1 MKFDIRNPIQ
11 SWPIFDYLLVI
22 RRKIW
27 LLALIFSLAV
37 GLTAWTTFRQ
47 RPVWEAV
54 CKIRYKQGVPSALA
68 SPGSPY
74 YWLSPYYDSMTFETE
89 KHIIKSKAVAE
100 GVVKKLNLADPRQ
113 TDEWNSW
120 TRRVQGALSVE
131 KEPDTRIYYLRA
143 RFSEPDLTEKIVNTA
158 AEVYIDLSVGEKR
171 ASAQKSLSLLTSQI
185 GELKTQITRSQ
196 MALIDYINKEGAP
209 ETVTV
214 GEASGPSDSTGREVT
229 LLGGLYTQLVQLN
242 IQRGE
247 LLIKYLE
254 NHPKVKEAD
263 QQIAVLRSTIA
274 SEEERMN
281 RARKKAIE
289 YDIRQKETSVNQ
301 ELYNV
306 LLKKLAEL
314 DLSKEGIESDIAII
328 EKADRPQAPVAPQK
342 KKNLILG
349 SVLGFLLGVA
359 AVFVSEYLDPTLQ
372 TPEEVESYLDLP
384 VLASI
389 PRMVTTPEMSEW
401 DANQFLC
408 LISERSPRSHET
420 EMFKRLRTSI
430 RFSDFEATTLAL
442 LVTSSSPR
450 EGKTTVAANLAITSA
465 HAGSRTILID
475 TDLRRPAM
483 DRIFNVSEST
493 GIAAYLA
500 GKASLEEIIHPT
512 AISNLSII
520 PAGAIPA
527 NPAELLE
534 SQRLKEL
541 VSLLKAKFDRVI
553 FDSPPAGALAD
564 ALIIAALVDGV
575 ILVCFAGHIDKR
587 FILRTKQQL
596 EKSGAKIYG
605 VVLNYIELKMR
616 SYYYYYH
623 SVYKYGYR

>member
-1 MKFDIRNPIQ
+1 MRNPIQ
-11 SWPIFDYLLVI
+11 SWPVFDYLLVV

-27 LLALIFSLAV
+27 ILIAIFVLV
-37 GLTAWTTFRQ
+37 EGLTAIATIRQ
-47 RPVWEAV
+47 RPVFEAV
-54 CKIRYKQGVPSALA
+54 CKIRYKQGISSALA

-100 GVVKKLNLADPRQ
+100 GVVDKLGLAPAGSPEGR
-113 TDEWNSW
+113 EGW
-120 TRRVQGALSVE
+120 TRRVQAAISVD
-131 KEPDTRIYYLRA
+131 KEQDTRIYLLRV
-143 RFSEPDLTEKIVNTA
+143 RFSAPDLARKIANTA
-158 AEVYIDLSVGEKR
+158 AEVYIELSVGEKR

-185 GELKTQITRSQ
+185 AELKNQIAKSQ
-196 MALIDYINKEGAP
+196 LGLIDYINKEGAP
-209 ETVTV
+209 EADGRLPVE
-214 GEASGPSDSTGREVT
+214 GEGDPARPEASLLSTLHAR
-229 LLGGLYTQLVQLN
+229 LVQLN
-242 IQRGE
+242 IERGD

-254 NHPKVKEAD
+254 DHPQVKEAD
-263 QQIAVLRSTIA
+263 QQIEVLRATIA
-274 SEEERMN
+274 SEEARLN
-281 RARKKAIE
+281 RSRKKAIE
-289 YDIRQKETSVNQ
+289 YGILQKEAQVNQ

-314 DLSKEGIESDIAII
+314 DLSREGIESDIAII
-328 EKADRPQAPVAPQK
+328 EKADRPPAPVAPQK
-342 KKNLILG
+342 KRNLFLG
-349 SVLGFLLGVA
+349 ALLGILLGLGA
-359 AVFVSEYLDPTLQ
+359 IFVTEFLDPTLQ
-372 TPEEVESYLDLP
+372 TPEEVESFLDLP

-389 PRMVTTPEMSEW
+389 PRMAKTPGMNEE

-450 EGKTTVAANLAITSA
+450 EGKTTVSTNLAITTA
-465 HAGSRTILID
+465 HAGARTVLVD
-475 TDLRRPAM
+475 TDMRRPAV
-483 DRIFNVSEST
+483 DRIFGLSGTT
-493 GIAAYLA
+493 GIAAYLQGQA
-500 GKASLEEIIHPT
+500 GLDEIIHPT
-512 AISNLSII
+512 AIPNLSVI
-520 PAGAIPA
+520 PAGSIPA

-534 SQRLKEL
+534 SPRLREL
-541 VSLLKAKFDRVI
+541 VPLLKARFDRVI

-564 ALIIAALVDGV
+564 ALILAALVDGV

-596 EKSGAKIYG
+596 EKSGAKLYG

-623 SVYKYGYR
+623 SVYKYGYGYR